1 MMILATDLDGTF
13 LGGSMENRL
22 RLYRLIKQHPDIQL
36 IFVTGR
42 GVESVIPLV
51 NDPLIP
57 TPNYIIA
64 DVGATV
70 VNGLTLESVEPIQG
84 EIESR
89 WPSTY
94 SVRSK
99 VLEIADVTFQEVP
112 QQRRC
117 SFYYD
122 NEVDL
127 TRIEEIAESF
137 DCDVITSVDRYLDIL
152 PRGVNKGST
161 LRALVELL
169 HMDADSVLVAGDTL
183 NDLSLYET
191 GYKGVVVGKA
201 EQGLLD
207 KTQNNPLVYPA
218 FEAGAGGIIESLS
231 HFERFQKYAD
241 LARRRKSM
249 QTKKG
254 SNQLV
259 VVYHRLPFEQEVVN
273 GKSIRVAPRSPNGII
288 PSLLGLFEKGRSGM
302 WIGEEVQHKD
312 RPEIANELIDE
323 EKYPNLV
330 AATISLSKEDID
342 KFYRVFSK
350 EAFWPTIF
358 SFVDKAKFNH
368 DDWEHYLKINRVF
381 AERIA
386 KEADQDALIWI
397 HEYNL
402 WMVPAYL
409 KPLRPDLKIGF
420 FHHTSFPAA
429 DIFNIIPWRKDIVGS
444 LLLCDFISFHVP
456 RYVENFIDVLRSHT
470 PFKVV
475 KKINAAKQFLTYSC
489 ALGVDQM
496 TKIIEIDGRHIRL
509 GAQPVGVNMEK
520 VERILNKAEIHKHID
535 AALAKNAG
543 REISTILSVERLD
556 YVKGPLEKIQAF
568 GEFLEEYPEYQGKVE
583 LINICTPPSQ
593 GMRIYDDIRDEV
605 HRAVGEIN
613 GRFSTMDWV
622 PIQYF
627 YRSLP
632 FEEVVRLYA
641 TSDIAWITPLRDG
654 LNLVA
659 KEYVAVQGM
668 LNGKGALVLSEFAGA
683 SVELP
688 YAILTNPYDAKSMKE
703 GLLKALLM
711 SEDER
716 AARIKRL
723 YDQVRYFDIHYWGKD
738 FVRELEKTRKKNTDI
753 AALSSV
759 AL

>member
-1 MMILATDLDGTF
+1 MMLLATDLDGTF

-22 RLYRLIKQHPDIQL
+22 RLYRLIKQHTHIQL
-36 IFVTGR
+36 VFVTGR
-42 GVESVIPLV
+42 GVESVIPLL

-57 TPNYIIA
+57 RPNYIIA

-70 VNGLTLESVEPIQG
+70 VNGLTLEPVASIQAD
-84 EIESR
+84 IEAR

-94 SVRSK
+94 AIREK
-99 VLEIADVTFQEVP
+99 VLEVAPVTFQEVP

-117 SFYYD
+117 SFFYD
-122 NEVDL
+122 SDANLDAIYQV
-127 TRIEEIAESF
+127 AESF
-137 DCDVITSVDRYLDIL
+137 DCDIITSVDKYLDVL

-161 LRALVELL
+161 LKALVDHL
-169 HMDADSVLVAGDTL
+169 HVDEDAVLVAGDTL
-183 NDLSLYET
+183 NDLSLYRT
-191 GYKGVVVGKA
+191 GYKGVVVGQA
-201 EQGLLD
+201 EPGLIEQTAED
-207 KTQNNPLVYPA
+207 THVYQAQEP
-218 FEAGAGGIIESLS
+218 GAGGILESFS
-231 HFERFQKYAD
+231 HFPSFQKYAD
-241 LARRRKSM
+241 EVRKRKM
-249 QTKKG
+249 LHLKKG

-273 GKSIRVAPRSPNGII
+273 GKSIRVSPKSPNGII
-288 PSLLGLFEKGRSGM
+288 PSLLGLFEKGRSGI
-302 WIGEEVQHKD
+302 WIGEEEQQKD
-312 RPEIANELIDE
+312 RPEIPNELIDE
-323 EKYPNLV
+323 ERYPHLV
-330 AATISLSKEDID
+330 ASTISLPKEDID

-368 DDWEHYLKINRVF
+368 DDWEHYLKINRIF

-386 KEADQDALIWI
+386 KEADQDALVWI

-409 KPLRPDLKIGF
+409 KALRPDLRIGF

-429 DIFNIIPWRKDIVGS
+429 DIFNIIPWRKEIIGS
-444 LLLCDFISFHVP
+444 LLLCDFISFHIP

-475 KKINAAKQFLTYSC
+475 RKINAAKQFLTYSC

-496 TKIIEIDGRHIRL
+496 TKLIEIDGRQIRL

-520 VERILNKAEIHKHID
+520 VESILKKSDIRKKIES
-535 AALAKNAG
+535 ALVKKS
-543 REISTILSVERLD
+543 EQEMSTILSVERLD

-568 GEFLEEYPEYQGKVE
+568 GEFLEEYPEYRGKVE
-583 LINICTPPSQ
+583 LVNICTPPSQ
-593 GMRIYDDIRDEV
+593 GMKIYDDIRDEV
-605 HRAVGEIN
+605 NRAVGAIN
-613 GRFSTMDWV
+613 GRFATMDWV

-627 YRSLP
+627 YRALP
-632 FEEVVRLYA
+632 FEEVVSLYA
-641 TSDIAWITPLRDG
+641 SSDIAWITPLRDG

-659 KEYVAVQGM
+659 KEYVAVQGII
-668 LNGKGALVLSEFAGA
+668 GGDGALVLSEFAGA

-688 YAILTNPYDAKSMKE
+688 YAILTNPYDTKSMKE
-703 GLLKALLM
+703 SLLKALLM
-711 SEDER
+711 PEDER

-723 YDQVRYFDIHYWGKD
+723 YDQVKYYDIHYWGKD
-738 FVRELEKTRKKNTDI
+738 FVKELEKARKG
-753 AALSSV
+753 
-759 AL
+759 

>member
-1 MMILATDLDGTF
+1 MLLATDLDGTF

-36 IFVTGR
+36 VFVTGR
-42 GVESVIPLV
+42 GLESVIPLL

-94 SVRSK
+94 AIRSK

-117 SFYYD
+117 SFYYNGD
-122 NEVDL
+122 VDL
-127 TRIEEIAESF
+127 EHIRQVAADF
-137 DCDVITSVDRYLDIL
+137 DCDMITSVDMYLDVL

-161 LRALVELL
+161 LKALVELL
-169 HMDADSVLVAGDTL
+169 HIEEDSVLVAGDTL

-207 KTQNNPLVYPA
+207 RTAGIDSVFQA
-218 FEAGAGGIIESLS
+218 AESGAGGIIESLS
-231 HFERFQKYAD
+231 YFERFRKYGD
-241 LARRRKSM
+241 LVGKRNVA
-249 QTKKG
+249 QAKKG

-273 GKSIRVAPRSPNGII
+273 GKTIRVAPKSPNGII
-288 PSLLGLFEKGRSGM
+288 PSLLGLFEKGRSGI
-302 WIGEEVQHKD
+302 WIGEEVLRKEKQEVK
-312 RPEIANELIDE
+312 NELIDE
-323 EKYPNLV
+323 DKYPNLV
-330 AATISLSKEDID
+330 AATISLAKEDID

-368 DDWEHYLKINRVF
+368 DDWEHYLKINRIF

-386 KEADQDALIWI
+386 KEADEDALVWI

-429 DIFNIIPWRKDIVGS
+429 DIFNIIPWRKDIIGS
-444 LLLCDFISFHVP
+444 LLLCDFISFHIP

-475 KKINAAKQFLTYSC
+475 KRINAAKQFLTYSC

-496 TKIIEIDGRHIRL
+496 TKIIEIDGRQIRL

-520 VERILNKAEIHKHID
+520 VERILKRADVRQRIGSSIARKKGKEMN
-535 AALAKNAG
+535 
-543 REISTILSVERLD
+543 TILSVERLD

-568 GEFLEEYPEYQGKVE
+568 GEFLEEYPEYRGNVE

-593 GMRIYDDIRDEV
+593 GMTIYDDIRDEV
-605 HRAVGEIN
+605 NRAVGEIN
-613 GRFSTMDWV
+613 GRFATMDWM

-632 FEEVVRLYA
+632 FEEVVGLYA

-659 KEYVAVQGM
+659 KEYVAVQGIM
-668 LNGKGALVLSEFAGA
+668 EGAGALVLSEFAGA

-688 YAILTNPYDAKSMKE
+688 YAILTNPYDMKSMKE
-703 GLLKALLM
+703 SLLKALLM
-711 SEDER
+711 PEDER
-716 AARIKRL
+716 AARIQRL

-738 FVRELEKTRKKNTDI
+738 FVRELEKTRKKMTD
-753 AALSSV
+753 
-759 AL
+759 

>member
-1 MMILATDLDGTF
+1 MMLLATDLDGTF

-22 RLYRLIKQHPDIQL
+22 RLYRLIKQHTDIQL
-36 IFVTGR
+36 VFVTGR
-42 GVESVIPLV
+42 GVESVIPLL

-70 VNGLTLESVEPIQG
+70 VNGLTLESVEAIQG
-84 EIESR
+84 DIEAR

-94 SVRSK
+94 DIRSK
-99 VLEIADVTFQEVP
+99 VLEVAPVTFQEVP

-122 NEVDL
+122 GEVNLDP
-127 TRIEEIAESF
+127 IYEIADRF
-137 DCDVITSVDRYLDIL
+137 DCDIITSVDKYLDVL

-161 LRALVELL
+161 LKALVEHL
-169 HMDADSVLVAGDTL
+169 HIDEESVLVAGDTL
-183 NDLSLYET
+183 NDLSLYKT

-201 EQGLLD
+201 EQALLD
-207 KTQNNPLVYPA
+207 QTAGDVQVYQA
-218 FEAGAGGIIESLS
+218 EEAGAGGIMESFG
-231 HFERFQKYAD
+231 HFDRFKKYAEQVKM
-241 LARRRKSM
+241 RKLL
-249 QTKKG
+249 QPKKG

-273 GKSIRVAPRSPNGII
+273 GKSIRVSPKSPNGII
-288 PSLLGLFEKGRSGM
+288 PSLLGLFEKGRSGI
-302 WIGEEVQHKD
+302 WIGEEVQQKD
-312 RPEIANELIDE
+312 RPVVPNELIDE
-323 EKYPNLV
+323 EKYPHLV
-330 AATISLSKEDID
+330 ASTISLPKEDID
-342 KFYRVFSK
+342 QFYRVFSK

-368 DDWEHYLKINRVF
+368 DDWEHYLKINRIF

-386 KEADQDALIWI
+386 KEADQDALVWI

-409 KPLRPDLKIGF
+409 KSLRPDLRIGF

-429 DIFNIIPWRKDIVGS
+429 DIFNIIPWRKEIIGS
-444 LLLCDFISFHVP
+444 LLLCDFISFHIP

-470 PFKVV
+470 PFKVL

-496 TKIIEIDGRHIRL
+496 TKVIDIDGRQIRL

-520 VERILNKAEIHKHID
+520 VERIIKTPDIRKKIEAS
-535 AALAKNAG
+535 LAKKTNG
-543 REISTILSVERLD
+543 DMHTILSVERLD

-568 GEFLEEYPEYQGKVE
+568 GEFLEEYPEYRGKVE
-583 LINICTPPSQ
+583 LVNICTPPSQ
-593 GMRIYDDIRDEV
+593 GMKIYDDIRDEV
-605 HRAVGEIN
+605 NRAVGEIN
-613 GRFSTMDWV
+613 GRFATMDWV

-632 FEEVVRLYA
+632 FEEVVSLYA

-668 LNGKGALVLSEFAGA
+668 IEGDGALVLSEFAGA

-688 YAILTNPYDAKSMKE
+688 YAILTNPYDTKSMKE
-703 GLLKALLM
+703 SLLKALLM
-711 SEDER
+711 PSDER

-723 YDQVRYFDIHYWGKD
+723 YDQVKNFDIHYWGKD
-738 FVRELEKTRKKNTDI
+738 FVKELEKTRKEG
-753 AALSSV
+753 
-759 AL
+759 